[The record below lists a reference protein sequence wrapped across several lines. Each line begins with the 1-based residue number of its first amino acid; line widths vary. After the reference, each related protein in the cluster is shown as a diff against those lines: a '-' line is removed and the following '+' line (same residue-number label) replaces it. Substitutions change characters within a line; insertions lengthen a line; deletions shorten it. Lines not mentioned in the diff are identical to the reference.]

1 VASNDRKDGQCCLF
15 ITEEFRL
22 NGMLEF
28 KAPDGSNP
36 GFMYSTTALWFP
48 LPPGRTAALYATSD
62 ADWEQA
68 ALVYLQGYRL
78 HDDLG
83 NYERRVTLL
92 VYAQEYPQQLVFT
105 GWHKE
110 GRPNSE
116 LPWLPSQGT
125 SGPSFVAWKDT
136 SAADAPYNDLRID
149 IVIGPPIGQQQQRLT
164 TPQYA
169 YQVSTAQRAYQIS
182 HLLTYLSTLAEVGR
196 QTTLSGALDSAP
208 NLDEAIGRVID
219 EYLAE
224 GDPRET
230 GSESAA
236 DLLIADLLW
245 RGHSIEAGSLRNRLT
260 DLAQDVLRRARAR
273 TRTDART
280 SR

>member
-1 VASNDRKDGQCCLF
+1 MRDYTQ
-15 ITEEFRL
+15 
-22 NGMLEF
+22 
-28 KAPDGSNP
+28 APDGSKP
-36 GFMYSTTALWFP
+36 EFMYQGTLAVFPVPFNQTAVLS
-48 LPPGRTAALYATSD
+48 ATSD

-68 ALVYLQGYRL
+68 AVVYVQDLRL
-78 HDDLG
+78 NDLG
-83 NYERRVTLL
+83 NHGRAKTRLIYNRKE
-92 VYAQEYPQQLVFT
+92 QQQLVLT

-110 GRPNSE
+110 GQPNSE
-116 LPWLPSQGT
+116 LPWLPSHGI
-125 SGPSFVAWKDT
+125 SGSSFVAWKDT

-149 IVIGPPIGQQQQRLT
+149 IVFGPPIGQQQQPLRQT

-182 HLLTYLSTLAEVGR
+182 HLLAYLSTLAEAR
-196 QTTLSGALDSAP
+196 QQTTVSGALDSAP
-208 NLDEAIGRVID
+208 NLDETIGRVID

-230 GSESAA
+230 CSDSAA
-236 DLLIADLLW
+236 DLLIADLVW

-273 TRTDART
+273 SRHDART
-280 SR
+280 SD